1 MHRDGGSLLGFLS
14 PLLHLSTTRFNVHW
28 YCLHTKPQKE
38 EPVASFC
45 SAQLGLETY
54 YPRLRQYRT
63 IRRKRRLVIR
73 PLFPRYLFCRFDAG
87 DLFRAVSYAP
97 DMVEIV
103 SAGSTPT
110 IVATDLIEGLKSWAG
125 NEVDILTLQPAMRV
139 GDQVEIT
146 NGPMRGL
153 SGTILKESA
162 ESVRVTILLS
172 FLLNGAHLNV
182 ERTDL
187 RLIA

>member
-1 MHRDGGSLLGFLS
+1 MHRNGGSLLKF
-14 PLLHLSTTRFNVHW
+14 HLYFSTFDHRSSVHW

-38 EPVASFC
+38 ELVASFC
-45 SAQLGLETY
+45 AAQLGLETY
-54 YPRLRQYRT
+54 YPRLRQHRT

-87 DLFRAVSYAP
+87 HLFRAVRYAP

-103 SAGSTPT
+103 SAGSIPS
-110 IVATDLIEGLKSWAG
+110 IVSSDLIDGLKTWAG

-153 SGTILKESA
+153 SGTILRESE
-162 ESVRVTILLS
+162 ES
-172 FLLNGAHLNV
+172 
-182 ERTDL
+182 
-187 RLIA
+187 